1 MLIRGIII
9 QQRQVENEKIRRLN
23 QTDAETLAQKKQE
36 KLNLIRDARIIEQ
49 NQERVLTKNFRYI
62 LCKN

>member
-23 QTDAETLAQKKQE
+23 QTDAETLAQKTQD

-62 LCKN
+62 

>member
-23 QTDAETLAQKKQE
+23 QTDAETLAQKTQD

>member
-23 QTDAETLAQKKQE
+23 QTDAETLAQKKQD

-62 LCKN
+62 

>member
-1 MLIRGIII
+1 MLIRRIII

-23 QTDAETLAQKKQE
+23 QTDVETLAQKKQD

-49 NQERVLTKNFRYI
+49 NQERVLMKMY
-62 LCKN
+62 K

>member
-1 MLIRGIII
+1 MLIRRIII

-23 QTDAETLAQKKQE
+23 QTDAETLAQKKQD

-49 NQERVLTKNFRYI
+49 NQERVLTKMY
-62 LCKN
+62 K

>member
-23 QTDAETLAQKKQE
+23 QTDAETLAQKKQD

>member
-1 MLIRGIII
+1 MLIRRIII

-23 QTDAETLAQKKQE
+23 QTDAETLAQKKQD

-49 NQERVLTKNFRYI
+49 NQERVLMKMY
-62 LCKN
+62 K